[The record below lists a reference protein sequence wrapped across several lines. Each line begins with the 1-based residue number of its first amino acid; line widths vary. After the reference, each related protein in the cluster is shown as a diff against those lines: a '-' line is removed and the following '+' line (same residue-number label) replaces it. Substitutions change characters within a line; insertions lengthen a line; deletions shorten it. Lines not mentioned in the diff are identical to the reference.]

1 MTLSVSIAHR
11 LGAFALDLAFAAPSP
26 GVVALFGPSGAGKSS
41 VVRAVA
47 GLLRPHA
54 GRIAVDGTVFH
65 DSAAGVFLPPERR
78 RVGLVF
84 QDARLFPHM
93 SVEANLCYGLRR
105 TPVTERR
112 IGFDPVVEMLGIGHL
127 LARRPHTLSGGERQR
142 VAVGRALLAQPR
154 LLLMDEPL
162 ASLDAARKAE
172 VLPFLERLRDETR
185 LPILYVSHDWAEVAR
200 LADTLVLLEQGQA
213 RASGPIGA
221 LASDPALPLAARE
234 DAGAV
239 LDAVVAAH
247 LEERGL
253 TRLSAAGLTLLS
265 PRLAHA
271 PGARLRLRI
280 PAREVSLATIAPEGV
295 SLHNIIPATVSAI
308 AQGAEPHL
316 ALVTLDAQGVT
327 LLSQVTADAVARL
340 ALSPGASVFALVK
353 SVSVL
358 RLAQ

>member
-1 MTLSVSIAHR
+1 MTLSVSLSHR
-11 LGAFALDLAFAAPSP
+11 MGDFALDLAFAAPSP
-26 GVVALFGPSGAGKSS
+26 GVVALFGPSGAGKST

-47 GLLRPHA
+47 GLLRPA
-54 GRIAVDGTVFH
+54 RGRVAVGETVLL
-65 DSAAGVFLPPERR
+65 DTEARIDIPPERR

-93 SVEANLCYGLRR
+93 SVEANLRYGLTRA
-105 TPVTERR
+105 PADERV
-112 IGFDPVVEMLGIGHL
+112 IGFAPVVEMLGIGHL

-172 VLPFLERLRDETR
+172 VLPFLERLRDEIR

-200 LADTLVLLEQGQA
+200 LADTLVLLEAGRA
-213 RASGPIGA
+213 RAVGPISA

-239 LDAVVAAH
+239 LDALVEAH

-253 TRLSAAGLTLLS
+253 TRLAAAGLTLLS
-265 PRLAHA
+265 PRLDHA

-280 PAREVSLATIAPEGV
+280 PAREVSLATTAPEGV
-295 SLHNIIPATVSAI
+295 SLHNIIPGTVASIAPGATR
-308 AQGAEPHL
+308 HL
-316 ALVTLDAQGVT
+316 AIVTLRAGGVT

-340 ALSPGASVFALVK
+340 SLAPGARVFALVK
-353 SVSVL
+353 SVAVL
-358 RLAQ
+358 RA

>member
-1 MTLSVSIAHR
+1 MTLSVSLSHR
-11 LGAFALDLAFAAPSP
+11 QGDFALAVAFEAETP
-26 GVVALFGPSGAGKSS
+26 GVVALFGPSGAGKST

-47 GLLRPHA
+47 GLVRPA
-54 GRIAVDGTVFH
+54 SGRIAVDGTVFH
-65 DSAAGVFLPPERR
+65 DSTDGVFLPPERR

-93 SVEANLCYGLRR
+93 SVETNLRYGLRR
-105 TPVTERR
+105 APAGERR
-112 IGFDPVVEMLGIGHL
+112 IGFDPVVDMLGIRPL

-172 VLPFLERLRDETR
+172 VLPFLERLRDEIR
-185 LPILYVSHDWAEVAR
+185 LPILYVSHDWGEVAR
-200 LADTLVLLEQGQA
+200 LADTLVLLEGGRA
-213 RASGPIGA
+213 RAAGPISA

-239 LDAVVAAH
+239 LDAVVEAH
-247 LEERGL
+247 LQERGL
-253 TRLSAAGLTLLS
+253 TRLSASGLALLS

-280 PAREVSLATIAPEGV
+280 PAREVSLAVIAPEGV
-295 SLHNIIPATVSAI
+295 SLHNIIPSTVSAI
-308 AQGAEPHL
+308 APGASPHL
-316 ALVTLDAQGVT
+316 AIVTLRAGGAT

-340 ALSPGASVFALVK
+340 ALSPGAAVFALVK
-353 SVSVL
+353 SVAVL
-358 RLAQ
+358 RA

>member
-1 MTLSVSIAHR
+1 MTLSVSLSHR
-11 LGAFALDLAFAAPSP
+11 LGDFSLDLAFDAPGP
-26 GVVALFGPSGAGKSS
+26 GVVALFGPSGAGKST

-47 GLLRPHA
+47 GLLRPA
-54 GRIAVDGTVFH
+54 RGRIAVGGTVLL
-65 DSAAGVFLPPERR
+65 DTAARIDIPPERR

-93 SVEANLCYGLRR
+93 SVEANLRYGLTRA
-105 TPVTERR
+105 PAEERR
-112 IGFDPVVEMLGIGHL
+112 IGFAPVVEMLGIGAL
-127 LARRPHTLSGGERQR
+127 LSRRPHTLSGGERQR

-172 VLPFLERLRDETR
+172 VLPFLERLRDEIR

-200 LADTLVLLEQGQA
+200 LADTLVLLDRGRA
-213 RASGPIGA
+213 RAAGPIAA
-221 LASDPALPLAARE
+221 LASDPALAARE

-247 LEERGL
+247 LQDRGL
-253 TRLSAAGLTLLS
+253 TRLDAAGLSLLS
-265 PRLAHA
+265 PLLPHA

-280 PAREVSLATIAPEGV
+280 PAREVSLAITAPEGV
-295 SLHNIIPATVSAI
+295 SLHNIIPAEIAAI
-308 AQGAEPHL
+308 APGATPHL
-316 ALVTLDAQGVT
+316 AIVTLSAGGVT

-340 ALSPGASVFALVK
+340 ALAPGAPVFALVK
-353 SVSVL
+353 SVAVL
-358 RLAQ
+358 RA

>member
-1 MTLSVSIAHR
+1 MTLSVSLSHR
-11 LGAFALDLAFAAPSP
+11 LGDFSLDLAFAAPGP
-26 GVVALFGPSGAGKSS
+26 GVVALFGPSGAGKST

-47 GLLRPHA
+47 GLLRPA
-54 GRIAVDGTVFH
+54 RGRVAVGDAVLLDT
-65 DSAAGVFLPPERR
+65 AARINIPPERR

-93 SVEANLCYGLRR
+93 SVEANLRYGLTRA
-105 TPVTERR
+105 PADERR
-112 IGFDPVVEMLGIGHL
+112 IGFAPVVEMLGIGAL

-172 VLPFLERLRDETR
+172 VLPFLERLRDEIR

-200 LADTLVLLEQGQA
+200 LADTLVLVEQGRA
-213 RASGPIGA
+213 RAAGPIAA

-239 LDAVVAAH
+239 LDATIEAH
-247 LEERGL
+247 LEDRGL
-253 TRLSAAGLTLLS
+253 TRLAAAGITLLS
-265 PRLAHA
+265 PRLDHA

-295 SLHNIIPATVSAI
+295 SLHNIIPATVAAI
-308 AQGAEPHL
+308 TPGATPHL
-316 ALVTLDAQGVT
+316 AIVTLRAGGVT

-340 ALSPGASVFALVK
+340 GLAPGKPVFALVK
-353 SVSVL
+353 SVAVL
-358 RLAQ
+358 RA